1 VNADGDAAAGGVSWG
16 GVGDAAVAG
25 AATTAG
31 LLSLPSPLELF
42 DVTEFSGCVDVVVAT
57 SSYSFFASVASFS
70 VMFIAASSFATAS
83 GDDEGGSMLTE
94 C

>member
-1 VNADGDAAAGGVSWG
+1 MNADGDAAAGGVSWG

-42 DVTEFSGCVDVVVAT
+42 DVTEF
-57 SSYSFFASVASFS
+57 
-70 VMFIAASSFATAS
+70 
-83 GDDEGGSMLTE
+83 
-94 C
+94 